1 MKRFLFIFISL
12 LSVVNLGIAQPN
24 IGAISVTAG
33 FSGCS
38 LSPSTQ
44 VVVNLQNVG
53 TTNLSNIP
61 FDITYVVNGGAPV
74 TATNVSFPNLSISDG
89 PVSYTFTGVQTADLS
104 AAGVYNF
111 QAYVALSGDNDQAN
125 DTTIIATV
133 INRSSVGGTVTS
145 DDTVCGGSNS
155 GTLNLTGQTGTV
167 LRWESSTDSINWSLY
182 NLGPLTSTNYSNLS
196 VTTYFRA
203 IVKNSG
209 AGPPAYSCP
218 NDSSSFATISVIPSP
233 QLTSALA
240 TGTCSGSTF
249 TYVPTSNATPFTY
262 TWHRDSVLHIT
273 PVSSSGVNT
282 PIIDTLYSDTSI
294 HEYTYYT
301 IILTSNG
308 CVDSAVVQVTVDSIA
323 PTPISVLSGPDTVCQ
338 NTCHSYSFTPT
349 SPQSIDTVG
358 WYLWSYTGAGAE
370 QTLMGPLTP
379 FTTSRFST
387 GSPICFSPTATSG
400 DLTVIASN
408 YCPVG
413 LPSLPLHITV
423 DTAAIAI
430 AGGLDSVC
438 QSAAPQPIILSG
450 SSVGGPMGIG
460 GTWSIISGGGTLNN
474 TTSTTMPDT
483 VTYTPAPGFVGI
495 VTLRLTTDDPPG
507 VCGGVNSDRI
517 IRVDTAAFA
526 IAGGPNS
533 ACQSAN
539 PDTILLTGAMVGGPV
554 TTEGSWSIFTGSG
567 TLSYTGPTN
576 QPDTVTFVPAPNF
589 AGLITLRL
597 TTNDPG
603 LPCGPVFTSRTI
615 NVDSF
620 AVVAAGADDTIC
632 AGNSYTLAGSRSG
645 GATTSIWTTT
655 GDGTFNDSSL
665 VNAIYMPGVNDT
677 ANGTVTLII
686 TTDDPAGP
694 CSFVVDSMT
703 LTIEPEPLVN
713 AGVDDTICA
722 GGNYNLAGSFGGTA
736 TFVTWT
742 TSGDGVFSDSSLVN
756 AIYTPGVNDTAAGNV
771 YLILTTNDPVGAC
784 TAVFDSMLLTIT
796 PPAYV
801 SAGADT
807 AVCAVGNITLAGQIS
822 GGATA
827 STWTTSGDGVF
838 NDSSIVNAVYTPG
851 ANDILNGTVTL
862 YITSNDPAGPC
873 LAVVDSM
880 ILTIDSVA
888 IVNAGVDDVVCFG
901 NPYTL
906 SGTMS
911 GSATAIAWTT
921 MGDGTFND
929 TTLVNAVYTP
939 GANDITNGSVI
950 LIITSNDPVGAC
962 SAVVDSM
969 LLTISVPPV
978 LVITDPMGV
987 CQPFTVNLTDSA
999 VTAGSTPGLT
1009 FTYYTDSLATTHV
1022 ADSTAITA
1030 SGTYYIVGRT
1040 PLGCADTAAVNV
1052 VVNLAAVGGIASV
1065 DALVCPGNNS
1075 DTIQLTNYVG
1085 AIQQWQYSTDAGI
1098 TWTNIPNTT
1107 DMQPYSNLTITTW
1120 YRAMLSATCASAVSE
1135 EARITVDPH
1144 PLSIGGTTAPND
1156 TVCSG
1161 NNNGIIFLTGQ
1172 LGVVLRWEYSI
1183 DGGNTWVYVNN
1194 TTDSLV
1200 YSNLTET
1207 TLFHAVVQNS
1217 VCGPAV
1223 SANDTITITTSSD
1236 AGTIMGNTPGCPNTT
1251 SGILVLAGN
1260 SGNATLWQY
1269 SADGITWTDTL
1280 NLSDSLA
1287 YNNLSDT
1294 TYYRAVVQADGC
1306 TADTSG
1312 AIAVIVYP
1320 KPDAQFT
1327 ADTVCLGTATT
1338 FTNTSTVASGYIQF
1352 NQWDFGDNATSLL
1365 PNPVH
1370 TYPAL
1375 GNYTANLVVMSNFG
1389 CNDTAT
1395 VTVFT
1400 DTLPNSQ
1407 ITANGP
1413 LTFCCGDSVT
1423 LSGMPGYTYLWSGS
1437 AVSTQSINISDCNA
1451 SGTYQLTVT
1460 EAGSSCSNTSSVTVT
1475 ILPLPTPD
1483 IGNDTAISLGTQVLL
1498 DAQTAGGIVY
1508 TWNPITNL
1516 SNPGIANPVAT
1527 PVVNTTYI
1535 VSVTDLN
1542 GCVNADT
1549 ITISIIPDVNNIVV
1563 TNLLTVN
1570 ADGYND
1576 YWTISDLEQYP
1587 NTEVIVV
1594 NREGQQVYYSSFYAN
1609 NWNGT
1614 NKNGKPLPDGTYY
1627 YFIKFANSNK
1637 VFKGPITILNEK

>member
-1 MKRFLFIFISL
+1 MKRFLLIFISFFIL
-12 LSVVNLGIAQPN
+12 TLSVNAQTNIAVSN
-24 IGAISVTAG
+24 FFAGSDGCGLSASRVVSVG
-33 FSGCS
+33 
-38 LSPSTQ
+38 
-44 VVVNLQNVG
+44 VENVG
-53 TTNLSNIP
+53 TTDLSGVPFNLSYTI
-61 FDITYVVNGGAPV
+61 NGGVPV
-74 TATNVSFPNLSISDG
+74 TDFNITVPSLPPGQLYTHIFTVPANLSAPG
-89 PVSYTFTGVQTADLS
+89 TYNFVSYSSGLVGDNVQT
-104 AAGVYNF
+104 
-111 QAYVALSGDNDQAN
+111 N
-125 DTTIIATV
+125 DTTYESV
-133 INRSSVGGTVTS
+133 INTSSVGGIVTS
-145 DDTVCGGSNS
+145 DDTVCAGTNS
-155 GTLNLTGQTGTV
+155 GTLNLTGNIGTV
-167 LRWESSTDSINWSLY
+167 VRWERSNDMVSWINIGNPNDSSITY
-182 NLGPLTSTNYSNLS
+182 NNLND
-196 VTTYFRA
+196 TAYFRV
-203 IVKNSG
+203 IVKNG
-209 AGPPAYSCP
+209 SCP
-218 NDSSSFATISVIPSP
+218 NDSSFFATISVTPIPMLSSS
-233 QLTSALA
+233 LNI
-240 TGTCSGSTF
+240 GVCSGSTLNYF
-249 TYVPTSNATPFTY
+249 PTSTIPGATFT
-262 TWHRDSVLHIT
+262 WSRDSVAHIT
-273 PVSSSGVNT
+273 PVDSSGIGNISEV
-282 PIIDTLYSDTSI
+282 LYSDTSV
-294 HEYTYYT
+294 HVYTSYT
-301 IILTSNG
+301 IITSANG
-308 CVDSAVVQVTVDSIA
+308 CTNSGETVFVTVDSIPPGPA
-323 PTPISVLSGPDTVCQ
+323 GVISGIDSVCQ
-338 NTCHSYSFTPT
+338 NTTRCLWSIAPI
-349 SPQSIDTVG
+349 SPDTVG
-358 WYLWSYTGAGAE
+358 WYTWNYNGLGVSRTSS
-370 QTLMGPLTP
+370 GPPTP
-379 FTTSRFST
+379 FTSSTSTCLFFSA
-387 GSPICFSPTATSG
+387 TATSG
-400 DLTVIASN
+400 DLFVMGTN
-408 YCPVG
+408 YCG
-413 LPSLPLHITV
+413 SGPSSPFFPIAV

-430 AGGLDSVC
+430 AGSMDSVC
-438 QSAAPQPIILSG
+438 QSAAPQPILLSG

-460 GTWSIISGGGTLNN
+460 GTWSIISGGGALNN

-483 VTYTPAPGFVGI
+483 VTYTPAPGFVGV

-554 TTEGSWSIFTGSG
+554 TTEGSWSVFTGSG

-603 LPCGPVFTSRTI
+603 LPCGPVFTNRTI

-620 AVVAAGADDTIC
+620 ALVTAGPDDTIC
-632 AGNSYTLAGSRSG
+632 AGSNIMLAGNISG
-645 GATTSIWTTT
+645 GASSSTWTTT

-665 VNAIYMPGVNDT
+665 VNAIYTPGVNDT

-694 CSFVVDSMT
+694 CSFVVDSMI

-713 AGVDDTICA
+713 AGLDDTICA
-722 GGNYNLAGSFGGTA
+722 GGNYTLAGSFGGTA

-771 YLILTTNDPVGAC
+771 YLILTTNDPIGTC
-784 TAVFDSMLLTIT
+784 TAVFDSMLLTIN

-801 SAGADT
+801 SAGTDT
-807 AVCAVGNITLAGQIS
+807 AVCAAGNITLAGQIS

-838 NDSSIVNAVYTPG
+838 NDSSLVNAVYTPG
-851 ANDILNGTVTL
+851 ANDIVNGTVTL

-880 ILTIDSVA
+880 LLTIDSVA
-888 IVNAGVDDVVCFG
+888 IVNAGVDDVVCSG

-1022 ADSTAITA
+1022 TDSTAITA

-1085 AIQQWQYSTDAGI
+1085 AIQQWQYSTDAGV

-1161 NNNGIIFLTGQ
+1161 NNNGIIYLTGQ

-1217 VCGPAV
+1217 VCGHAV

-1236 AGTIMGNTPGCPNTT
+1236 AGTIMGNAPGCPNTT

-1327 ADTVCLGTATT
+1327 ADTVCLGAATT

-1395 VTVFT
+1395 VTVLT
-1400 DTLPNSQ
+1400 DTLPDAQ

-1423 LSGMPGYTYLWSGS
+1423 LSGAAGYIYLWSS
-1437 AVSTQSINISDCNA
+1437 AGATTQSINISDCNA

-1460 EAGSSCSNTSSVTVT
+1460 EAGSSCSNTSSVTVN

-1483 IGNDTAISLGTQVLL
+1483 IGNDTAINLGTQVLL
-1498 DAQTAGGIVY
+1498 DAQTTGGIIY
-1508 TWNPITNL
+1508 TWDPITNL